1 MNARRNTATV
11 NAMKN
16 ILVLGGSGF
25 VGRHVC
31 EALNRAGIHATVPT
45 RRLPA
50 RSVQMLPMVSVVQ
63 ANVHDPLQ
71 LAALLPGH
79 DAVIN
84 LIAIL
89 HGTQAEFDQAHVQWP
104 LHLAKACLAANLT
117 RLVHVSA
124 LGADVNAPSM
134 YQRSKARGEQ
144 VLQDAVAQGLA
155 LTVVRPSVIFGEDDA
170 FINVFAKL
178 QALAPVVPLA
188 GAHTRFQ
195 PVWVHDVAQALVYAL
210 LHPAT
215 AGHCYELAG
224 PQVFTLQQLVEHAGV
239 WAKHPRWVIPLATP
253 LAYAQAWLM
262 EQLPGPPLMS
272 RDNVASMQADNVA
285 SGKLPGLAALGV
297 SSPATLASVFPLA

>member
-1 MNARRNTATV
+1 ME
-11 NAMKN
+11 N

-31 EALNRAGIHATVPT
+31 EALNRAGMHITVPT
-45 RRLPA
+45 RRVPA

-63 ANVHDPLQ
+63 ADVHDPVQ

-89 HGTQAEFDQAHVQWP
+89 HGTEAEFDKAHVQLP
-104 LHLAKACLAANLT
+104 MLLAKACLAAGVK
-117 RLVHVSA
+117 RLLHISA

-134 YQRSKARGEQ
+134 YQRSKARGEL
-144 VLQDAVAQGLA
+144 VLQGHIAQGLA
-155 LTVVRPSVIFGEDDA
+155 LTLLRPSVIFGEDDA

-195 PVWVHDVAQALVYAL
+195 PVWVCDVAQALLYAVQHL
-210 LHPAT
+210 ST
-215 AGHCYELAG
+215 AGNIYELAG
-224 PQVFTLQQLVEHAGV
+224 PQIFTLQQLVEHAGI
-239 WAKHPRWVIPLATP
+239 WAQHPRWVIPLAQP

-262 EQLPGPPLMS
+262 EHLPGPPLMS
-272 RDNVASMQADNVA
+272 RDNLASMQVDNILRGQA
-285 SGKLPGLAALGV
+285 LGLAALGMAT
-297 SSPATLASVFPLA
+297 PATLASVFPLV

>member
-1 MNARRNTATV
+1 
-11 NAMKN
+11 MKN

-31 EALNRAGIHATVPT
+31 EALNRAGIRMTVAT
-45 RRLPA
+45 RRMPA

-63 ANVHDPLQ
+63 ADVHDPAQ

-89 HGTQAEFDQAHVQWP
+89 HGSEAQFDKAHVQLP
-104 LHLAKACLAANLT
+104 TLLAKACLAAGVK
-117 RLVHVSA
+117 RLVHISA

-134 YQRSKARGEQ
+134 YQRSKARGEA
-144 VLQDAVAQGLA
+144 VLQAQVPHGLA
-155 LTVVRPSVIFGEDDA
+155 LTVLRPSVIFGEDDA

-178 QALAPVVPLA
+178 QALAPAVPLA

-195 PVWVHDVAQALVYAL
+195 PVWVHDVAQAVAYAV

-215 AGHCYELAG
+215 TGHSYELAG
-224 PQVFTLQQLVEHAGV
+224 PQVFTLQQLVEHAGI
-239 WAKHPRWVIPLATP
+239 WAQHPRWVIPLPNA
-253 LAYAQAWLM
+253 LAYVQAWVM
-262 EQLPGPPLMS
+262 EHLPGPTLMS
-272 RDNVASMQADNVA
+272 RDNVASMQVDNIL
-285 SGKLPGLAALGV
+285 SGQQLGLSALGV
-297 SSPATLASVFPLA
+297 HTPASLASVFTLP

>member
-1 MNARRNTATV
+1 
-11 NAMKN
+11 MKN

-31 EALNRAGIHATVPT
+31 EALNRAGVHTTVPT

-63 ANVHDPLQ
+63 ADVHDPAQ

-89 HGTQAEFDQAHVQWP
+89 HGSEAQFDKAHVQLP
-104 LHLAKACLAANLT
+104 TLLAKACLAAGVK
-117 RLVHVSA
+117 RLVHISA

-144 VLQDAVAQGLA
+144 VLQDHVAQGLA
-155 LTVVRPSVIFGEDDA
+155 LTVLRPSVIFGEDDA

-195 PVWVHDVAQALVYAL
+195 PVWVNDVAQAVAYAV

-215 AGHCYELAG
+215 AGHSYELAG
-224 PQVFTLQQLVEHAGV
+224 LQVFTLQQLVEHAGI
-239 WAKHPRWVIPLATP
+239 WAQHPRWVIPLPNA
-253 LAYAQAWLM
+253 LAYVQAWVM
-262 EQLPGPPLMS
+262 EHLPGPTLMS
-272 RDNVASMQADNVA
+272 RDNVASMQVDNILT
-285 SGKLPGLAALGV
+285 GQQLGLSALGV
-297 SSPATLASVFPLA
+297 HTPASLASVFTLP

>member
-1 MNARRNTATV
+1 
-11 NAMKN
+11 MKN

-31 EALNRAGIHATVPT
+31 DALNRAGVHTTVPT

-63 ANVHDPLQ
+63 ADVHDPAQ

-89 HGTQAEFDQAHVQWP
+89 HGSEAQFDKAHVQLP
-104 LHLAKACLAANLT
+104 TLLAKACLAAGVK
-117 RLVHVSA
+117 RLVHISA

-144 VLQDAVAQGLA
+144 VLQDHVAQGLA
-155 LTVVRPSVIFGEDDA
+155 LTVLRPSVIFGEDDA

-178 QALAPVVPLA
+178 QVLAPVVPLA

-195 PVWVHDVAQALVYAL
+195 PVWVHDVAQAVAYAV

-215 AGHCYELAG
+215 AGHSYELAG
-224 PQVFTLQQLVEHAGV
+224 PQVFTLQQLVEHAGI
-239 WAKHPRWVIPLATP
+239 WAQHPRWVIPLPNA
-253 LAYAQAWLM
+253 LAYVQAWVM
-262 EQLPGPPLMS
+262 EHLPGPTLMS
-272 RDNVASMQADNVA
+272 RDNVASMQVDNILT
-285 SGKLPGLAALGV
+285 GQQLGLSALGV
-297 SSPATLASVFPLA
+297 HTPASLASVFTLP